1 MRRFEG
7 LAASFRWVALSLALA
22 AVGGAA
28 VAQPT
33 CTPENTLVAA
43 TIDTPVNMDPAFA
56 ELYASMQVYQ
66 NIFAKIVQIGVD
78 YTIQPDIAQSW
89 TQESETSWLFELVEN
104 ATFHNGD
111 PVTAEDVKYSI
122 DRILDPELGASNA
135 VFIAPIT
142 GVEVVDDYTVRI
154 NVEEGWGGLLQALA
168 AVGDVVS
175 RRAIESSDPRL
186 EPVGAGPYRMVEWVQ
201 GDHVLLARHEGFHGE
216 PPRFECVEMRAIAED
231 SVRLTG
237 LTTGQFDWI
246 EQVPLQRAEAL
257 KNDPSVGFH
266 PGGPYLPDVVLLN
279 NSRPPFDDVRVRQ
292 AVAWALDR
300 DAIANIVF
308 FGQAVPATEAV
319 SELSPL
325 YTGIDPYAE
334 GPDLD
339 RARQLIEEAGATGA
353 RVVFAGQPQVA
364 TAFRT
369 GQLMQEQLRQIG
381 LDVEIVSYEPAQWFE
396 ALATG
401 NFDFTITFWSAT
413 LDPEH
418 AYYPLLHSESAW
430 NFARFANDDVDAALE
445 AFRYTSDPDARAEA
459 YRDLIEVLGEQVPML
474 FTINKSINYWTA
486 PELTGATPRPS
497 LELRFDLVRP
507 E

>member
-1 MRRFEG
+1 MRCPAQLPR
-7 LAASFRWVALSLALA
+7 LALA
-22 AVGGAA
+22 TLAA
-28 VAQPT
+28 LTIGLAQAQPV

-43 TIDTPVNMDPAFA
+43 TIDMPVNMDPAFA

-66 NIFAKIVQIGVD
+66 HIFAKVVEADVD
-78 YTIQPDIAQSW
+78 YSIRPNIADSW
-89 TQESETSWLFELVEN
+89 TQDSETAWTFNLVRN

-111 PVTAEDVKYSI
+111 PVTAHDVKYSI
-122 DRILDPELGASNA
+122 DRVLDPDLGASNA

-154 NVEEGWGGLLQALA
+154 EVEEGWGGLLQALA

-175 RRAIESSDPRL
+175 QRAIEAADPRL
-186 EPVGAGPYRMVEWVQ
+186 EPVGAGPYQMVNWVQ
-201 GDHVLLARHEGFHGE
+201 GDHILLARHEGYHGTR
-216 PPRFECVEMRAIAED
+216 PHFDCVEMRAVAED
-231 SVRLTG
+231 AVRQTGLLTG
-237 LTTGQFDWI
+237 EFGWV

-257 KNDPSVGFH
+257 KNEPAVAFH
-266 PGGPYLPDVVLLN
+266 EGGPYLPDIVLLN

-300 DAIANIVF
+300 EAIANIVF
-308 FGQAVPATEAV
+308 FGQAVPATEAI
-319 SELSPL
+319 SDRSPL
-325 YTGIDPYAE
+325 FTGIDPYAD
-334 GPDLD
+334 GPDLE
-339 RARQLIEEAGATGA
+339 RARALVEEAGAVGA

-381 LDVEIVSYEPAQWFE
+381 LEVEIVSHEPAQWFE

-401 NFDFTITFWSAT
+401 NYDFTITFWSAT

-418 AYYPLLHSESAW
+418 MYYPLLHSQSPW
-430 NFARFANDDVDAALE
+430 NFGRFASDAVDEALE
-445 AFRYTSDPDARAEA
+445 TFRYSSDPAARAEA
-459 YRDLIEVLGEQVPML
+459 YRLLIEAVAEEVPMV
-474 FTINKSINYWTA
+474 FTINKMINYWTA
-486 PELTGATPRPS
+486 PGLTGATPRPS
-497 LELRFDLVRP
+497 LELRLDLIRP